1 MDTIYLDFGCR
12 RPEKTENGLRY
23 GLFAAAVF
31 RDTVD
36 KKPIFVKVFKADLW
50 EDDDY
55 ITSIQSYAMALEAL
69 YQMQPYMMKA
79 GIKRV
84 MLRNTSALLLNIIEE
99 PRARKRFAKW
109 AEKAITPY
117 KVGAVKEIKLG
128 IGLCDRVEYER
139 ARKYCKEENV
149 TDDIRDLSRD
159 KNVVAA
165 KANPKATHVIHTG
178 TKNNLGVITNIRKT
192 IYDMI
197 EDSVEVP
204 EIDGFNLVDDFKM

>member
-159 KNVVAA
+159 KNVVSA

-178 TKNNLGVITNIRKT
+178 TKNNLGVITNTRKT

>member
-117 KVGAVKEIKLG
+117 KVGAIKEIKLG

-178 TKNNLGVITNIRKT
+178 TKNNLGVITNTRKT

>member
-117 KVGAVKEIKLG
+117 KVGAIKEIKLG

-139 ARKYCKEENV
+139 ATKYCKEENV

-178 TKNNLGVITNIRKT
+178 TKNNLGVITNTRKT

>member
-1 MDTIYLDFGCR
+1 MDTLYLDFGCR
-12 RPEKTENGLRY
+12 RPERTEDGKRY

-31 RDTVD
+31 RGTED
-36 KKPIFVKVFKADLW
+36 KKPICYKVFKADLW

-69 YQMQPYMMKA
+69 YIMQPYMMQA

-99 PRARKRFAKW
+99 PRARKRFIKW

-117 KVGAVKEIKLG
+117 KVGAVKEIKMG
-128 IGLCDRVEYER
+128 IGLCERVDYER

-149 TDDIRDLSRD
+149 TDDIRDVNKEL
-159 KNVVAA
+159 KKKTEKA
-165 KANPKATHVIHTG
+165 KEARHIIHTG
-178 TKNNLGVITNIRKT
+178 TRNNLGVIENTRKT
-192 IYDMI
+192 VYDMI
-197 EDSVEVP
+197 EDSIEVP
-204 EIDGFNLVDDFKM
+204 EIDGFKAVDDFSL

>member
-178 TKNNLGVITNIRKT
+178 TKNNLGVITNTRKT